1 MDFQGKAR
9 YSCAGPGRIGVN
21 DMVKKTLIVG
31 LIWAAGCA
39 TSSAERIDESAA
51 AKLAEFDRTGETV
64 NCLSV
69 TRISSI
75 EAVDEKTL
83 LIRTGV
89 TGYYV
94 SDLKNRCN
102 GATSGF
108 NRFEYS
114 TSTGQL
120 CRNELLRIVD
130 NGSGMSAGS
139 CGMGSFEKLVKKPP
153 AEPVEQ

>member
-1 MDFQGKAR
+1 MIKRTIFA
-9 YSCAGPGRIGVN
+9 
-21 DMVKKTLIVG
+21 G

-39 TSSAERIDESAA
+39 TSSAERIDEGAA

-64 NCLSV
+64 SCLSV
-69 TRISSI
+69 RQISSI
-75 EAVDEKTL
+75 EAVDERTL
-83 LIRTGV
+83 LIRSGV
-89 TGYYV
+89 NNYYV

-130 NGSGMSAGS
+130 NGSGIISGS
-139 CGMGSFEKLVKKPP
+139 CGMGSFEKLAKKPP
-153 AEPVEQ
+153 VETPEQ